1 MRSPYVSGLRPRFP
15 DYFGPCSPS
24 RDDPETEQ
32 RDGGA
37 IRDSLAFLLNRWPK
51 RLCQL
56 KAEKLDDVCVLLQ
69 DVANVSQGSTK
80 LHLSRYSRCT
90 RTVVSEHSIP
100 LGCPSLT
107 LLNLKPSYK
116 KRLWR
121 APLRKG
127 PGAVLS
133 LWNLDPFAVLVLT
146 SHCQHV
152 RLASDRESSSINQV
166 ISGLWCLPGPA
177 TRSGCAAAW

>member
-1 MRSPYVSGLRPRFP
+1 MRSPSVSGLRPRFS

-24 RDDPETEQ
+24 KDDPETEQ

-69 DVANVSQGSTK
+69 DVANVSLGSTK
-80 LHLSRYSRCT
+80 LHPSRCT

-107 LLNLKPSYK
+107 LLNLKHSYK
-116 KRLWR
+116 K
-121 APLRKG
+121 
-127 PGAVLS
+127 S
-133 LWNLDPFAVLVLT
+133 L
-146 SHCQHV
+146 
-152 RLASDRESSSINQV
+152 
-166 ISGLWCLPGPA
+166 
-177 TRSGCAAAW
+177 